1 MRSGVERGAERNTHE
16 RDTQSCGELFSVLC
30 RFPKI
35 KFIFFHFLILD
46 NTVLAYR
53 IVKGLERDVWI
64 RTLVR
69 NTGSYI
75 IYIRSVKLF
84 LTSYINNTQQT
95 AYFQPPSSR
104 CIDNLAFSELN
115 LFHVYQMFQVYT
127 QIFSDPVPDGFLKA
141 ILPRFKLFRSTQE
154 KLFNDVTTVPDTQE

>member
-1 MRSGVERGAERNTHE
+1 MSENFTSRVSAKKLSRVAGLR
-16 RDTQSCGELFSVLC
+16 
-30 RFPKI
+30 KI
-35 KFIFFHFLILD
+35 KFIVSLFLYCLK
-46 NTVLAYR
+46 NTVLTYW
-53 IVKGLERDVWI
+53 IVKDSDRDVRI
-64 RTLVR
+64 RTLDR
-69 NTGSYI
+69 NTHSYI
-75 IYIRSVKLF
+75 IHIRSVKLF

-115 LFHVYQMFQVYT
+115 LFHVFQMFQTYT